1 MEQTG
6 YRTLTAAQRKLIG
19 SLSEARHRRKQ
30 GLFVAE
36 GLRTLRELLP
46 VFPLRRI
53 VATASWLGAE
63 GKALEEALG
72 RELRPEEVL
81 IARGNEL
88 REIST
93 MTTPQGVLAVFD
105 LPVAE
110 NALPEVAEDELIL
123 ALDRVQD
130 PGNLGTILRL
140 ADWFGVRNVLASAD
154 TVDVFNPKVLQS
166 TMGALARVRVTYC
179 DLAPAL
185 KQLKEKGMEV
195 YGTFLDG
202 ADIYRARLSRGG
214 VIVMGN
220 EGNGISDEVA
230 ATVSFRLLIPSY
242 PPDVLTVE
250 SLNVGTAT
258 AITLAE
264 FRRRL

>member
-6 YRTLTAAQRKLIG
+6 YGTLTAAQRKLIG
-19 SLSEARHRRKQ
+19 SLSEAKHRRKQ

-46 VFPLRRI
+46 VFPLRYV
-53 VATASWLGAE
+53 VATASWLGTE
-63 GKALEEALG
+63 GKSLQEALG
-72 RELRPEEVL
+72 RELLPEEVL
-81 IARGNEL
+81 VARGDDL
-88 REIST
+88 RAISS
-93 MTTPQGVLAVFD
+93 MTTPQGVLAVF
-105 LPVAE
+105 E
-110 NALPEVAEDELIL
+110 LPEHSKELPQVAEDELVL

-140 ADWFGVRNVLASAD
+140 ADWFGVRHVLASSD

-166 TMGALARVRVTYC
+166 TMGALARVKVSYC
-179 DLAPAL
+179 DLASAL
-185 KQLKEKGMEV
+185 RELSDKGLPV

-202 ADIYRARLSRGG
+202 TDIYRTELTRGG

-220 EGNGISDEVA
+220 EGNGICKEVA
-230 ATVSFRLLIPSY
+230 ATVSRRLLIPSY
-242 PPDVLTVE
+242 PPDVPTVE

-258 AITLAE
+258 AITLSE